1 MNNNNNILT
10 IDKYMIFLNERIG
23 KGMFGEVF
31 KGSYLPGHA
40 LDEKNSF
47 LAVKLIELPSYGS
60 DKIADELESIKQE
73 IRILRC
79 LKHPN
84 IVRLHDVKRLDRKIW
99 IFMEFCNQGDLKTFI
114 MNNDLAEDEIFY
126 YFNQIL
132 NGFKCIRKKNI
143 VHRDIKPENILL
155 NNHIVKIADFG
166 FAKKVNS
173 IGQQYSSLKGT
184 PVTMAPQILEGDLC
198 TDKVDIYSLGA
209 TLYFMLFK
217 TFPYNADNLI
227 HLVNR
232 IKSGELPSFTNSKG
246 TTVSKEV
253 KELLLSMLK
262 YEEKDRIDWEDL
274 FKHPKLQLTQN
285 RGLEGLNIIGVGGD
299 DALLEQIEEEYP
311 DLEFDFSPKAKMGL
325 DQKKIEEVGQKI
337 IDEWNLKQRM
347 DEITFRFNS
356 RITFE
361 RGIAWFVRKVFKRYE
376 DFCNKKNQMNLEAIP
391 FELLNML
398 KFCLSKYE
406 LIILQNLKENL
417 ENRDN
422 ICKFDSQDWS
432 NFVQTPEFER
442 LLKYLKLDF
451 QTFSIQV
458 LHIYTE
464 YIEPLRTVSIK
475 SYNPETTKIFN
486 SSIFDKD
493 LLNLDIEEFNNSF
506 TNLILAVLIHFKK
519 TKIEK
524 IKVNDYGTYANQE
537 YKDIIFL
544 IDDFL
549 ILLSYRNIFIW
560 DEKKPINFNK
570 FFQDRLSY
578 FENNESFNIIKDRV
592 LLTYEHL
599 I

>member
-1 MNNNNNILT
+1 MNSNNNIIT
-10 IDKYMIFLNERIG
+10 IDKYMIFMNERIG

-31 KGSYLPGHA
+31 KGSYLPGQG
-40 LDEKNSF
+40 DENTF
-47 LAVKLIELPSYGS
+47 LAVKLIELPTYGS
-60 DKIADELESIKQE
+60 DKIAEELESIKQE
-73 IRILRC
+73 IKILRC

-84 IVRLHDVKRLDRKIW
+84 IVRLHDVKRLDRKIF
-99 IFMEFCNQGDLKTFI
+99 IFMEFCNQGDLKSFI
-114 MNNDLAEDEIFY
+114 MNNDLSENEIFY

-132 NGFKCIRKKNI
+132 NGFKYLRKKQI
-143 VHRDIKPENILL
+143 VHRDVKPENILL
-155 NNHIVKIADFG
+155 NNNIVKIADFG
-166 FAKKVNS
+166 FAKKMNS
-173 IGQQYSSLKGT
+173 IGQTYSSLKGT

-198 TDKVDIYSLGA
+198 THKVDIYSLGA

-217 TFPYNADNLI
+217 VFPYNADNLV
-227 HLVNR
+227 HLVKKL
-232 IKSGELPSFTNSKG
+232 KSGELPTFTNNRG

-285 RGLEGLNIIGVGGD
+285 RGLEELNIIGGGD
-299 DALLEQIEEEYP
+299 DVFVEQIEEEYP
-311 DLEFDFSPKAKMGL
+311 DLEFDFSPKAKNPM

-337 IDEWNLKQRM
+337 IDGWNLKQRM
-347 DEITFRFNS
+347 DEIAFRFHS

-361 RGIAWFVRKVFKRYE
+361 RGFAWFVRKVCKRYE
-376 DFCNKKNQMNLEAIP
+376 DFCVKKNQMSIDSIP

-406 LIILQNLKENL
+406 LILLFNLKENL
-417 ENRDN
+417 ENQEN
-422 ICKFDSQDWS
+422 ICKFDQEEW
-432 NFVQTPEFER
+432 NTFTKTPEFER
-442 LLKYLKLDF
+442 VLKFLKLDF

-458 LHIYTE
+458 MQHYTE

-475 SYNPETTKIFN
+475 SYNAETIKIFN
-486 SSIFDKD
+486 SNIFDKE
-493 LLNLDIEEFNNSF
+493 LKGLDFEEFNNSF
-506 TNLILAVLIHFKK
+506 TNLILAVLLHFKK

-524 IKVNDYGTYANQE
+524 IKVNDYATYANQD
-537 YKDIIFL
+537 YKDLIFL

-549 ILLSYRNIFIW
+549 ILLSYKNIFIW

-570 FFQDRLSY
+570 FFQDRMSY

>member
-1 MNNNNNILT
+1 MNNNNNIIT
-10 IDKYMIFLNERIG
+10 IDKYMIFTNERIG

-31 KGSYLPGHA
+31 KGAYLQGSA
-40 LDEKNSF
+40 QDENTF
-47 LAVKLIELPSYGS
+47 LAVKLIELPSYGG
-60 DKIADELESIKQE
+60 DKIVEELESIKQE

-84 IVRLHDVKRLDRKIW
+84 IVRLHDVKRLDRKIF
-99 IFMEFCNQGDLKTFI
+99 IFMEFCNHGDLKTFI
-114 MNNDLAEDEIFY
+114 MNNDLSENEIFY

-132 NGFKCIRKKNI
+132 NGFKYLRKKEI
-143 VHRDIKPENILL
+143 VHRDVKPENILL
-155 NNHIVKIADFG
+155 NNNIVKIADFG

-173 IGQQYSSLKGT
+173 IGQYSSLKGT

-198 TDKVDIYSLGA
+198 THKVDIYSLGA

-227 HLVNR
+227 HLVKR
-232 IKSGELPSFTNSKG
+232 IKSGELPTFTNAKG

-253 KELLLSMLK
+253 KELLLNMLK

-274 FKHPKLQLTQN
+274 FKHPKLQLT
-285 RGLEGLNIIGVGGD
+285 GLDELNIIFGND
-299 DALLEQIEEEYP
+299 DVILDQIEEEYP
-311 DLEFDFSPKAKMGL
+311 DLEFDFSPKSKNVM

-337 IDEWNLKQRM
+337 IDGWNLKQRM
-347 DEITFRFNS
+347 DDIALRFNS

-361 RGIAWFVRKVFKRYE
+361 RGFAWFVRKVFKRYE
-376 DFCNKKNQMNLEAIP
+376 DFCNKKNQMNLESIP

-406 LIILQNLKENL
+406 LILLHNLKENL
-417 ENRDN
+417 ENREN
-422 ICKFDSQDWS
+422 ICKFNSEDWN
-432 NFVQTPEFER
+432 NFANSPEYEKI
-442 LLKYLKLDF
+442 LKIMKLDF

-458 LHIYTE
+458 IHHFTE
-464 YIEPLRTVSIK
+464 FIEPLRTVSIK
-475 SYNPETTKIFN
+475 SYNAETIKIFN

-493 LLNLDIEEFNNSF
+493 INGLDTEEFNNSF
-506 TNLILAVLIHFKK
+506 TNLILAILLQFKK

-524 IKVNDYGTYANQE
+524 IKLNDYATYANQD
-537 YKDIIFL
+537 YKDLIFL

-549 ILLSYRNIFIW
+549 ILLSYKNIFIW

-570 FFQDRLSY
+570 FFQDRMNY
-578 FENNESFNIIKDRV
+578 FENSESFSIIKDRV